1 MDARLAVGRS
11 YGRFVAEYPLWA
23 SVHPPRQGLGL
34 MRLREQQ
41 GGVDPDRDPV
51 AVVHAA
57 LDAGITLLDTAEM
70 YGNEELVGR
79 TIAARRD
86 EVALCSK
93 FGVVWGDSGRSDDFT
108 VRADAA
114 TVVSSCEASLR
125 RLGVDVIDLY
135 YLHHRSDETPIEE
148 TVAAMAGLVAAGK
161 IRAVG
166 LSNVTVDDVRRA
178 HAVHPLLAVQEEWSL
193 TSRGVESMLPVLAEL
208 GITLVAHSPTGHG
221 ALHERSSSPVGAAL
235 TDIATVHGL
244 TPGQVAL
251 AWVHHQSRPGQPVV
265 PLPGTT
271 RVSHLH
277 ANLAAATLELD
288 TTEIERLTAAAS

>member
-1 MDARLAVGRS
+1 MVTRS
-11 YGRFVAEYPLWA
+11 YGRFVADFPLWTSA
-23 SVHPPRQGLGL
+23 NPPRQGLGL
-34 MRLREQQ
+34 MRLRQQ
-41 GGVDPDRDPV
+41 GGTDPDRDPV

-86 EVALCSK
+86 EVTLCSK
-93 FGVVWGDSGRSDDFT
+93 FGVVWGDSGRSGDFS
-108 VRADAA
+108 VRADTA
-114 TVVSSCEASLR
+114 TVVSSCDASLQ

-135 YLHHRSDETPIEE
+135 YLHHRSEDIPIEE
-148 TVAAMAGLVAAGK
+148 TVTAMAGLVAAGK
-161 IRAVG
+161 IRALG
-166 LSNVTVDDVRRA
+166 LSNVTVDDIQRA
-178 HAVHPLLAVQEEWSL
+178 HTVHPLLAVQEEWSL
-193 TSRGVESMLPVLAEL
+193 TSRGIESMLPVLAEL
-208 GITLVAHSPTGHG
+208 DITLVAHSPTGHG
-221 ALHERSSSPVGAAL
+221 ALHEQSSSPLGTAL
-235 TDIATVHGL
+235 TDIATVHGV

-288 TTEIERLTAAAS
+288 NFELDRLATAS

>member
-11 YGRFVAEYPLWA
+11 YGRFVADFPLWA

-41 GGVDPDRDPV
+41 GGADPDRDPV

-135 YLHHRSDETPIEE
+135 YLHHRSDDTPIEE

-166 LSNVTVDDVRRA
+166 LSNVTVDDIRRA

-221 ALHERSSSPVGAAL
+221 ALHERSSSPVGTAL

-251 AWVHHQSRPGQPVV
+251 AWVHHQNRPGQPVV

-288 TTEIERLTAAAS
+288 TTEIERLTAAAR